1 MPEDRADRSVLLEQ
15 FVATLLQT
23 SLAPVAIVEADSFA
37 RLLRYFLCG
46 PMPCFVDLSE
56 RLPATRCQC
65 RREHPKAQ
73 FHCHTCSLKQ
83 SHLEA
88 LQASC
93 ATFWLH
99 LHSLHLATPSLMIVV
114 IVDDVQI
121 QRSSIA
127 RAFILANQIF
137 FLGEDVGIEV
147 IECGTHVVGQH
158 PFDDGART
166 WGTAAVQQHFVI
178 SSLHRYIK
186 KPAGLKRRTGW
197 V

>member
-1 MPEDRADRSVLLEQ
+1 MPR
-15 FVATLLQT
+15 
-23 SLAPVAIVEADSFA
+23 
-37 RLLRYFLCG
+37 
-46 PMPCFVDLSE
+46 FVDLSE

-65 RREHPKAQ
+65 RSEHLKAQ
-73 FHCHTCSLKQ
+73 FYCLTCRMEQ

-88 LQASC
+88 HKTSSS
-93 ATFWLH
+93 TFWLH

-158 PFDDGART
+158 PFDDGTRT
-166 WGTAAVQQHFVI
+166 WGTAAVQQHFI
-178 SSLHRYIK
+178 FSSLHCYIK
-186 KPAGLKRRTGW
+186 KPAGHK
-197 V
+197 